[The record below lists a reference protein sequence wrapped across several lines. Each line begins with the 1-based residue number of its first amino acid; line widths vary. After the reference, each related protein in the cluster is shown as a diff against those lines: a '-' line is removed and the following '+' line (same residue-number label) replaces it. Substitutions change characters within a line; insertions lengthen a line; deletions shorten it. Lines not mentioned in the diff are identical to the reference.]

1 MNKSELTSAI
11 AEKTG
16 MSASAVNEVLSA
28 FEATIVGEVKGGG
41 KVQLP
46 GFLSFEQ
53 TTRAART
60 GRNPQTGAEIQIAA
74 ATVPKVKVGKS
85 FKDAVGGK

>member
-1 MNKSELTSAI
+1 MNKSELVSSI
-11 AEKTG
+11 AESTG
-16 MSASAVNEVLSA
+16 QSQSTVNEVLSA
-28 FEATIVGEVKGGG
+28 FESTVVSSVAGGT

-46 GFLSFEQ
+46 GFLTFEQ
-53 TTRAART
+53 SQRKART

-85 FKDAVGGK
+85 FKDAVNK

>member
-1 MNKSELTSAI
+1 MNKAELVSAI
-11 AEKTG
+11 ADKTG
-16 MSASAVNEVLSA
+16 MSNSAVNEVLSA
-28 FEATIVGEVKGGG
+28 FEATVVGEVKNGG

-46 GFLSFEQ
+46 GFLTFEQ
-53 TTRAART
+53 AHRAART

-85 FKDAVGGK
+85 FKDAVG